1 MAEHRGTSFYNS
13 CVKVPID
20 PCSRQPTPS
29 YERPR
34 SIKSE
39 KQNVA
44 DKGRKINF
52 AADDLPKTESELS
65 SPREN
70 LEGFL
75 EFLESIPDYKQVH
88 HLSNEQFRQK
98 VEYLKRKQRLFL
110 KNFKNIFDEPE
121 KERTNESRIST
132 SRSNRNTKVMQ
143 DGFNELRL
151 NGKKCYIEESRTN
164 SPILYP
170 SGSFSGL
177 MEDQDLLTYRYKRL

>member
-20 PCSRQPTPS
+20 PYSRQPTPS

-39 KQNVA
+39 KQNIA

-52 AADDLPKTESELS
+52 VADDLPKTESELS

-98 VEYLKRKQRLFL
+98 VEYLRRKQRLYL
-110 KNFKNIFDEPE
+110 KNLNNIFDEPE
-121 KERTNESRIST
+121 KDTSRIST
-132 SRSNRNTKVMQ
+132 SRINRNTKVMR
-143 DGFNELRL
+143 DDSSNELRL
-151 NGKKCYIEESRTN
+151 NGKKCYIEELRTN
-164 SPILYP
+164 SPLLYP
-170 SGSFSGL
+170 SGTFSGL
-177 MEDQDLLTYRYKRL
+177 MEDQDLLTYRYKKL

>member
-39 KQNVA
+39 KQNFA

-52 AADDLPKTESELS
+52 AADDLSKTESELS
-65 SPREN
+65 SHREN

-98 VEYLKRKQRLFL
+98 VEYLRRKQRLYL
-110 KNFKNIFDEPE
+110 KNLNNILDEPE
-121 KERTNESRIST
+121 KDTSRIST
-132 SRSNRNTKVMQ
+132 SRINRNTKVMR
-143 DGFNELRL
+143 DDSSNELRL
-151 NGKKCYIEESRTN
+151 NGKKCYIEESRAN
-164 SPILYP
+164 SPLLYP
-170 SGSFSGL
+170 SGTFSGL
-177 MEDQDLLTYRYKRL
+177 MEDQDLLTYRYKKL